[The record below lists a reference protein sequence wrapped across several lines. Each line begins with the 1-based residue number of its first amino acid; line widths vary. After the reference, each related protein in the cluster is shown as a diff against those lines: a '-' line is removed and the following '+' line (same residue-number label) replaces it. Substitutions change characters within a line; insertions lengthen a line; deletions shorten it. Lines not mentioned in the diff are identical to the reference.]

1 MTRLTIARDG
11 QRLSYLGGM
20 MYFTPAVWCDEK
32 DIHKYQ
38 LIEED
43 GSASAEKP
51 LCERC

>member
-1 MTRLTIARDG
+1 MIKLSVVREG
-11 QRLSYLGGM
+11 QKLSYLNGL
-20 MYFTPAVWCDEK
+20 MYFTPVVWCDEK

-43 GSASAEKP
+43 GSASSEKP